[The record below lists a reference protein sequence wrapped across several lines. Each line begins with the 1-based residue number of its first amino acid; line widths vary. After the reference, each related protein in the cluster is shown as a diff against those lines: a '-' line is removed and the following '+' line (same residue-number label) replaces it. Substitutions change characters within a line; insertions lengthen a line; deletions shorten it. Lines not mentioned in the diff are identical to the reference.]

1 MTLLHYLS
9 NSLFKK
15 MNKLSNISTFR
26 AFRST
31 NYTLYFFGRSVS
43 QFGTWMQRTA
53 VVWVVYSMTE
63 SAFMLGLTIFAEQF
77 PSFLFSAFGGVAAD
91 RYNRYKII
99 QITQILSLIQASIL
113 AFLVMTGHQNIWSFI
128 ILCVFLGIIN
138 AYDIP
143 ARQAMINEVV
153 TDDEDL
159 PSALSLSA
167 AMASIAKLAGPA
179 LSGII
184 LQKFG
189 AGTCF
194 LINAASFAAVMLS
207 ISLMKIKII
216 PKKTTK
222 KGTFTELAEGFR
234 YLKKE
239 PSISLVIIMLSITGL
254 LILPY
259 DTLIPVYA
267 KEIFK
272 GDAKTFGYIS
282 SFIGI
287 GAVLGTVFLASLKKG
302 ASMRNILI
310 LSTVI
315 LSIGLMCFSYTTNF
329 YWSMFFAALTG
340 LGGVAQ
346 FTTCNIIV
354 QSEVI
359 PEMRSRAISILLT
372 AIFGMLPLGSVLIG
386 FISEKIGAP
395 KTLLLEGIAGV
406 LVAVVF
412 RRLLFKKNKTK
423 AVNNQLL
430 EESEEQFI
438 NKV

>member
-1 MTLLHYLS
+1 
-9 NSLFKK
+9 
-15 MNKLSNISTFR
+15 MNKLSNIN
-26 AFRST
+26 AFQAFKST

-43 QFGTWMQRTA
+43 QLGTWMQRTA
-53 VVWVVYSMTE
+53 VVWVVYSMTQ

-77 PSFLFSAFGGVAAD
+77 PSFLFSALGGVAAD

-99 QITQILSLIQASIL
+99 QIAQILSLIQASLL
-113 AFLVMTGHQNIWSFI
+113 AFLVMTGHQNIWSFL
-128 ILCVFLGIIN
+128 ILSAFLGIIN

-143 ARQAMINEVV
+143 ARQSMINEVI
-153 TDDEDL
+153 TNDEDL
-159 PSALSLSA
+159 PSALSLTA

-184 LQKFG
+184 IQKFG

-194 LINAASFAAVMLS
+194 LINAASFAAVMGS
-207 ISLMKIKII
+207 ISMMKVKVIQ
-216 PKKTTK
+216 KKSNK

-234 YLKKE
+234 YLRTV
-239 PSISLVIIMLSITGL
+239 PSINLVIIMLSITGF

-310 LSTVI
+310 LSTVV
-315 LSIGLMCFSYTTNF
+315 LSIGLICFSYTTNF
-329 YWSMFFAALTG
+329 YWSMFFATLTG

-372 AIFGMLPLGSVLIG
+372 AIFGMLPLGSIFIG
-386 FISEKIGAP
+386 FLSEKIGAP
-395 KTLLLEGIAGV
+395 KTLLLEGISGILIAFI
-406 LVAVVF
+406 F
-412 RRLLFKKNKTK
+412 RNLLFKKRKTK
-423 AVNNQLL
+423 PVNEQLL
-430 EESEEQFI
+430 EEAEEQFI
-438 NKV
+438 NKI

>member
-1 MTLLHYLS
+1 MS
-9 NSLFKK
+9 KSLFYN
-15 MNKLSNISTFR
+15 MNKISNISTFR

-53 VVWVVYSMTE
+53 VVWVVYSMTH
-63 SAFMLGLTIFAEQF
+63 SAFMLGLTVFAEQF

-91 RYNRYKII
+91 RYNRYKIV
-99 QITQILSLIQASIL
+99 QITQILSLIQASLL
-113 AFLVMTGHQNIWSFI
+113 AFLAMTGHQNIWSFL
-128 ILCVFLGIIN
+128 ILSVFLGVIN
-138 AYDIP
+138 AYDVP
-143 ARQAMINEVV
+143 ARQSMINEVV

-167 AMASIAKLAGPA
+167 AMASMAKLAGPA

-184 LQKFG
+184 LQQFG

-194 LINAASFAAVMLS
+194 LINAASFAAVMVS
-207 ISLMKIKII
+207 ISMMKITMVQTKS
-216 PKKTTK
+216 TK

-234 YLKKE
+234 YLRRE
-239 PSISLVIIMLSITGL
+239 PSISWVIIMLSITGL

-287 GAVLGTVFLASLKKG
+287 GAVLGTIFLASLKKG

-315 LSIGLMCFSYTTNF
+315 LSIGLICFSYTTHF
-329 YWSMFFAALTG
+329 YLSMFFAALTG

-372 AIFGMLPLGSVLIG
+372 AIFGMLPLGSLLIG

-395 KTLLLEGIAGV
+395 RTLLWEGISGILIAIIFRK
-406 LVAVVF
+406 LV
-412 RRLLFKKNKTK
+412 FKKKRYNP
-423 AVNNQLL
+423 VNEELL
-430 EESEEQFI
+430 EKSEEQFI
-438 NKV
+438 NKI

>member
-1 MTLLHYLS
+1 MS
-9 NSLFKK
+9 
-15 MNKLSNISTFR
+15 KLSNISTFR

-53 VVWVVYSMTE
+53 VVWVVYSMTQ
-63 SAFMLGLTIFAEQF
+63 STFMLGLTIFAEQF

-99 QITQILSLIQASIL
+99 QITQILSLIQASLL

-128 ILCVFLGIIN
+128 ILSVFLGIIN
-138 AYDIP
+138 AYDVP

-153 TDDEDL
+153 TDDDDL

-194 LINAASFAAVMLS
+194 LINAASFAAVMIS
-207 ISLMKIKII
+207 ISLMTIKIVS
-216 PKKTTK
+216 KKPTQ

-310 LSTVI
+310 LSTII
-315 LSIGLMCFSYTTNF
+315 LSIGLILFSYATNF

-386 FISEKIGAP
+386 FVSERIGAP
-395 KTLLLEGIAGV
+395 KTLLLEGIAGIV
-406 LVAVVF
+406 IAVVF
-412 RRLLFKKNKTK
+412 RNLLFKKNKTK
-423 AVNNQLL
+423 AVNKELL

>member
-1 MTLLHYLS
+1 
-9 NSLFKK
+9 
-15 MNKLSNISTFR
+15 MNKISNISTFR

-53 VVWVVYSMTE
+53 VVWVIYSMTH
-63 SAFMLGLTIFAEQF
+63 SAFMLGLTVFAEQF

-91 RYNRYKII
+91 RYNRYKIV
-99 QITQILSLIQASIL
+99 QITQILSLIQASVL
-113 AFLVMTGHQNIWSFI
+113 AFLVMTGHQNIWSFL
-128 ILCVFLGIIN
+128 ILSVFLGIIN
-138 AYDIP
+138 SYDVP
-143 ARQAMINEVV
+143 ARQSMINEVV

-167 AMASIAKLAGPA
+167 AMASLAKLLGPA

-184 LQKFG
+184 LQQFG

-207 ISLMKIKII
+207 ISMMKVKII
-216 PKKTTK
+216 SKKPSK
-222 KGTFTELAEGFR
+222 KGTFTELKEGFQYIR
-234 YLKKE
+234 KE
-239 PSISLVIIMLSITGL
+239 PSIGLVIVMLSITGL

-272 GDAKTFGYIS
+272 GDATTFGYIS
-282 SFIGI
+282 SFIGA
-287 GAVLGTVFLASLKKG
+287 GAVIGTILLASLKKG
-302 ASMRNILI
+302 TSMRKILIFSTLI
-310 LSTVI
+310 LS
-315 LSIGLMCFSYTTNF
+315 LGLVCFSYTTNF
-329 YWSMFFAALTG
+329 YLSMFFATVTG
-340 LGGVAQ
+340 FGAVTQ

-372 AIFGMLPLGSVLIG
+372 AIFGMLPLGSVLTG

-395 KTLLLEGIAGV
+395 KTLLFEGTAGIIIV
-406 LVAVVF
+406 LVF
-412 RRLLFKKNKTK
+412 RNLLLKERKSHL
-423 AVNNQLL
+423 VNEQLL

-438 NKV
+438 NKI

>member
-1 MTLLHYLS
+1 MS
-9 NSLFKK
+9 
-15 MNKLSNISTFR
+15 KLSNISTFR

-53 VVWVVYSMTE
+53 VVWVVYSMTQ

-99 QITQILSLIQASIL
+99 QITQILSLIQASLL

-128 ILCVFLGIIN
+128 ILSVFLGIIN
-138 AYDIP
+138 AYDVP

-153 TDDEDL
+153 TDDDDL

-194 LINAASFAAVMLS
+194 LINAASFAAVMVS
-207 ISLMKIKII
+207 ISLMKIKIVS
-216 PKKTTK
+216 KKPTQ

-310 LSTVI
+310 LSTII
-315 LSIGLMCFSYTTNF
+315 LSIGLILFSYATNF

-386 FISEKIGAP
+386 FVSERIGAP
-395 KTLLLEGIAGV
+395 KTLLLEGIAGIV
-406 LVAVVF
+406 IAVVF
-412 RRLLFKKNKTK
+412 RNLLFKKNKTK
-423 AVNNQLL
+423 AVNKELL

>member
-1 MTLLHYLS
+1 
-9 NSLFKK
+9 

-53 VVWVVYSMTE
+53 VVWVVYSMTQ

-99 QITQILSLIQASIL
+99 QITQILSLIQASLL

-128 ILCVFLGIIN
+128 VLSVFLGIIN

-194 LINAASFAAVMLS
+194 LINAASFAAVMVS
-207 ISLMKIKII
+207 ISLMKIKIV

-287 GAVLGTVFLASLKKG
+287 GAVLGTVFLASMKKG

-310 LSTVI
+310 LSTAI
-315 LSIGLMCFSYTTNF
+315 LSIGLICFSYTTNF

-386 FISEKIGAP
+386 FVSEKIGAP
-395 KTLLLEGIAGV
+395 KTLLIEGIAGI
-406 LVAVVF
+406 LIAIVF

>member
-1 MTLLHYLS
+1 
-9 NSLFKK
+9 

-53 VVWVVYSMTE
+53 VVWVVYSMTQ

-91 RYNRYKII
+91 RYNRYRII
-99 QITQILSLIQASIL
+99 QITQILSLIQASLL

-128 ILCVFLGIIN
+128 VLSIFLGIIN

-194 LINAASFAAVMLS
+194 LINAASFAAVMVS

-216 PKKTTK
+216 PKKPTK
-222 KGTFTELAEGFR
+222 KGTFTELAEGFS
-234 YLKKE
+234 YLRKE

-267 KEIFK
+267 KEIF
-272 GDAKTFGYIS
+272 TFGYIS

-287 GAVLGTVFLASLKKG
+287 GAVLGTVFLASMKKG

-315 LSIGLMCFSYTTNF
+315 LSIGLICFSYATNF

-386 FISEKIGAP
+386 FVSEKIGAP
-395 KTLLLEGIAGV
+395 KTLLIEGVAGILIAI
-406 LVAVVF
+406 VF

-423 AVNNQLL
+423 AVKNQLL

-438 NKV
+438 NKA

>member
-1 MTLLHYLS
+1 MS
-9 NSLFKK
+9 
-15 MNKLSNISTFR
+15 KLSNISTFR

-53 VVWVVYSMTE
+53 VVWVVYSMTQ

-99 QITQILSLIQASIL
+99 QITQILSLIQASLL

-128 ILCVFLGIIN
+128 ILSVFLGVIN
-138 AYDIP
+138 AYDVP

-153 TDDEDL
+153 TDDDDL

-194 LINAASFAAVMLS
+194 LINAASFAAVMVS
-207 ISLMKIKII
+207 ISLMKIKIVS
-216 PKKTTK
+216 KKPTQ

-310 LSTVI
+310 LSTII
-315 LSIGLMCFSYTTNF
+315 LSIGLILFSYATNF

-386 FISEKIGAP
+386 FVSERIGAP
-395 KTLLLEGIAGV
+395 KTLLLEGIAGIV
-406 LVAVVF
+406 IAIVF
-412 RRLLFKKNKTK
+412 RNLLFKKNKTK
-423 AVNNQLL
+423 AVNKELL

>member
-1 MTLLHYLS
+1 
-9 NSLFKK
+9 

-53 VVWVVYSMTE
+53 VVWVVYSMTQ

-99 QITQILSLIQASIL
+99 QITQILSLIQASLL

-128 ILCVFLGIIN
+128 ILSVFLGIIN
-138 AYDIP
+138 AYDVP

-153 TDDEDL
+153 TDDDDL

-194 LINAASFAAVMLS
+194 LINAASFAAVMVS
-207 ISLMKIKII
+207 ISLMKIKIVS
-216 PKKTTK
+216 KKPTK
-222 KGTFTELAEGFR
+222 KGTFMELAEGFR

-310 LSTVI
+310 LSTII
-315 LSIGLMCFSYTTNF
+315 LSIGLILFSYATNF

-386 FISEKIGAP
+386 FVSERIGAP
-395 KTLLLEGIAGV
+395 KTLLLEGIAGIV
-406 LVAVVF
+406 IAIVF
-412 RRLLFKKNKTK
+412 RNLLFKKNKTK
-423 AVNNQLL
+423 AVNEELL

>member
-1 MTLLHYLS
+1 
-9 NSLFKK
+9 

-53 VVWVVYSMTE
+53 VVWVVYSMTQ

-91 RYNRYKII
+91 RYNRYRII
-99 QITQILSLIQASIL
+99 QITQILSLIQASLL

-128 ILCVFLGIIN
+128 ILSVFLGIIN
-138 AYDIP
+138 AYDVP

-189 AGTCF
+189 AGACF
-194 LINAASFAAVMLS
+194 LINAASFAAVMAS
-207 ISLMKIKII
+207 ISLMKITVI
-216 PKKTTK
+216 PKKQTK

-234 YLKKE
+234 YLRKE
-239 PSISLVIIMLSITGL
+239 PSISMVIIMLSITGL

-310 LSTVI
+310 LSTMI
-315 LSIGLMCFSYTTNF
+315 LSIGLILFSYTTNF

-386 FISEKIGAP
+386 FVSERIGAP
-395 KTLLLEGIAGV
+395 TTLLLEGIAGIV
-406 LVAVVF
+406 IAVVF
-412 RRLLFKKNKTK
+412 WNLLFKNKKTK
-423 AVNNQLL
+423 AVDEELL
-430 EESEEQFI
+430 EKSEEQFI
-438 NKV
+438 NKI

>member
-1 MTLLHYLS
+1 
-9 NSLFKK
+9 

-53 VVWVVYSMTE
+53 VVWVVYSMTQ

-99 QITQILSLIQASIL
+99 QITQILSLIQASLL

-128 ILCVFLGIIN
+128 ILSVFLGIIN

-194 LINAASFAAVMLS
+194 LINAASFAAVMVS
-207 ISLMKIKII
+207 ISLMKIKIAS
-216 PKKTTK
+216 KKPTK

-310 LSTVI
+310 LSTII
-315 LSIGLMCFSYTTNF
+315 LSIGLILFSYATNF

-386 FISEKIGAP
+386 FVSEKIGAP
-395 KTLLLEGIAGV
+395 RTLLLEGIAGIV
-406 LVAVVF
+406 IAVVF
-412 RRLLFKKNKTK
+412 RNLLFKKNKTK
-423 AVNNQLL
+423 SANEELL

-438 NKV
+438 NKI

>member
-1 MTLLHYLS
+1 
-9 NSLFKK
+9 
-15 MNKLSNISTFR
+15 MNKISNINTFR

-53 VVWVVYSMTE
+53 VVWVIYSMTH
-63 SAFMLGLTIFAEQF
+63 SAFMLGLTVFAEQF

-91 RYNRYKII
+91 RYNRYKIV
-99 QITQILSLIQASIL
+99 QITQILSLIQASLL
-113 AFLVMTGHQNIWSFI
+113 AFLVITGHQNIWSFL
-128 ILCVFLGIIN
+128 ILSVFLGIIN
-138 AYDIP
+138 AYDVP
-143 ARQAMINEVV
+143 ARQSMINEVV

-167 AMASIAKLAGPA
+167 AMASLAKLLGPA

-184 LQKFG
+184 LQQFG
-189 AGTCF
+189 AGICF
-194 LINAASFAAVMLS
+194 LINAGSFAAVMIS
-207 ISLMKIKII
+207 ISMMKIKAV
-216 PKKTTK
+216 PKKTNK

-234 YLKKE
+234 YIKKE
-239 PSISLVIIMLSITGL
+239 PSIGLVILMLSITGF

-272 GDAKTFGYIS
+272 GDATTFGYIS
-282 SFIGI
+282 AFIGA
-287 GAVLGTVFLASLKKG
+287 GAVMGTILLASLKKG
-302 ASMRNILI
+302 TSMRNFLI

-315 LSIGLMCFSYTTNF
+315 LSIGLVCFSYTTHF
-329 YWSMFFAALTG
+329 YLSMFFAMVTG
-340 LGGVAQ
+340 FGAVTQ

-372 AIFGMLPLGSVLIG
+372 AIFGMLPLGSVFIG

-395 KTLLLEGIAGV
+395 KTLLFQGIAGI
-406 LVAVVF
+406 LIALAF
-412 RRLLFKKNKTK
+412 RNLLFKKKKTK
-423 AVNNQLL
+423 VVNEQLL
-430 EESEEQFI
+430 EESKEQFI
-438 NKV
+438 NKI

>member
-1 MTLLHYLS
+1 MS
-9 NSLFKK
+9 
-15 MNKLSNISTFR
+15 KLSNINTFR
-26 AFRST
+26 AFSST

-53 VVWVVYSMTE
+53 VVWVVYSMTG

-91 RYNRYKII
+91 RYNRYKIV
-99 QITQILSLIQASIL
+99 QITQILSLIQASLL
-113 AFLVMTGHQNIWSFI
+113 AYLAMTGHQNIWSF
-128 ILCVFLGIIN
+128 LLLSVFLGIIN
-138 AYDIP
+138 AYDVP

-153 TDDEDL
+153 TDDDDL

-184 LQKFG
+184 LQKYG

-194 LINAASFAAVMLS
+194 LLNAASFAAVMVS
-207 ISLMKIKII
+207 IYMMKVTIF
-216 PKKTTK
+216 PKKSTK

-234 YLKKE
+234 YLKKQ
-239 PSISLVIIMLSITGL
+239 PSISWVIIMLGITGF

-315 LSIGLMCFSYTTNF
+315 LSIGLICFSYTTNF
-329 YWSMFFAALTG
+329 YLSMFFAALTG

-372 AIFGMLPLGSVLIG
+372 AIFGMLPLGSVFIG

-406 LVAVVF
+406 LIAIIF
-412 RRLLFKKNKTK
+412 RKLLFKKNKTDT
-423 AVNNQLL
+423 VDDQLL

-438 NKV
+438 NKI

>member
-1 MTLLHYLS
+1 
-9 NSLFKK
+9 

-26 AFRST
+26 AFKST

-53 VVWVVYSMTE
+53 VVWVVYSMTQ

-99 QITQILSLIQASIL
+99 QITQILSLIQASLL

-128 ILCVFLGIIN
+128 VLSVFLGIIN

-216 PKKTTK
+216 PKKLTK

-310 LSTVI
+310 LSTAI
-315 LSIGLMCFSYTTNF
+315 LSIGLICFSYATSF

-395 KTLLLEGIAGV
+395 KTLLLEGISGILIV
-406 LVAVVF
+406 IVF
-412 RRLLFKKNKTK
+412 RRLLFKKNKTE
-423 AVNNQLL
+423 AVNPQLL

>member
-1 MTLLHYLS
+1 MS
-9 NSLFKK
+9 KI
-15 MNKLSNISTFR
+15 SNISTFR

-53 VVWVVYSMTE
+53 VVWVVYSMTQ

-99 QITQILSLIQASIL
+99 QITQILSLIQASLL

-128 ILCVFLGIIN
+128 VLSVFLGIIN

-194 LINAASFAAVMLS
+194 LINAASFAAVMVS

-216 PKKTTK
+216 PKKPVK

-234 YLKKE
+234 YLRKE

-272 GDAKTFGYIS
+272 GDAETFGYIS

-310 LSTVI
+310 LSTAI
-315 LSIGLMCFSYTTNF
+315 LSIGLICFSYATNF

-372 AIFGMLPLGSVLIG
+372 AIFGMLPVGSVLIG
-386 FISEKIGAP
+386 FVSEKIGAP
-395 KTLLLEGIAGV
+395 KTLLLEGLAGILIA
-406 LVAVVF
+406 VAF
-412 RRLLFKKNKTK
+412 RRLLFKKNKTL
-423 AVNNQLL
+423 ALNSQLL

-438 NKV
+438 NKIP

>member
-1 MTLLHYLS
+1 
-9 NSLFKK
+9 

-53 VVWVVYSMTE
+53 VVWVVYSMTQ

-99 QITQILSLIQASIL
+99 QITQILSLIQASLL

-128 ILCVFLGIIN
+128 ILSVFLGVIN
-138 AYDIP
+138 AYDVP

-153 TDDEDL
+153 TDDDDL

-194 LINAASFAAVMLS
+194 LINAASFAAVMVS
-207 ISLMKIKII
+207 ISLMKIKIVS
-216 PKKTTK
+216 KKPTQ

-287 GAVLGTVFLASLKKG
+287 GAVLGTVFLASLEKG

-310 LSTVI
+310 LSTII
-315 LSIGLMCFSYTTNF
+315 LSIGLILFSYATNF

-386 FISEKIGAP
+386 FVSERIGAP
-395 KTLLLEGIAGV
+395 KTLLLEGIAGIV
-406 LVAVVF
+406 IAVVF
-412 RRLLFKKNKTK
+412 RNLLFKKNKTK
-423 AVNNQLL
+423 AVNKELL
-430 EESEEQFI
+430 EKSEEQFI

>member
-1 MTLLHYLS
+1 
-9 NSLFKK
+9 
-15 MNKLSNISTFR
+15 MNKITNISTFR

-99 QITQILSLIQASIL
+99 QITQILSLIQASVL

-128 ILCVFLGIIN
+128 VLSVFLGIIN

-194 LINAASFAAVMLS
+194 LINAGSFAAVMVS

-216 PKKTTK
+216 PKKLTK
-222 KGTFTELAEGFR
+222 KGTFTELAEGFK

-287 GAVLGTVFLASLKKG
+287 GAVLGTVFLASMKKG

-310 LSTVI
+310 LSTTI
-315 LSIGLMCFSYTTNF
+315 LSIGLICFSYATNF

-386 FISEKIGAP
+386 FVSEKIGAP
-395 KTLLLEGIAGV
+395 KTLLIEGIAGI
-406 LVAVVF
+406 LIAVVF

-423 AVNNQLL
+423 TVNNQLL

>member
-1 MTLLHYLS
+1 
-9 NSLFKK
+9 

-53 VVWVVYSMTE
+53 VVWVVYSMTQ

-99 QITQILSLIQASIL
+99 QITQILSLIQASLL

-128 ILCVFLGIIN
+128 ILSVFLGVIN
-138 AYDIP
+138 AYDVP

-153 TDDEDL
+153 TDDDDL

-194 LINAASFAAVMLS
+194 LINAASFAAVMIS
-207 ISLMKIKII
+207 ISLMKIKIVS
-216 PKKTTK
+216 KKPTQ
-222 KGTFTELAEGFR
+222 KGTFTELAEGLR

-310 LSTVI
+310 LSTII
-315 LSIGLMCFSYTTNF
+315 LSIGLILFSYATNF

-386 FISEKIGAP
+386 FVSERIGAP
-395 KTLLLEGIAGV
+395 KTLLLEGIAGI
-406 LVAVVF
+406 LIAVVF
-412 RRLLFKKNKTK
+412 RNLLFKKNKTK
-423 AVNNQLL
+423 AVNEELL

-438 NKV
+438 NKL